1 MAWCLECFVSGAGRQ
16 TACRAPTAEVT
27 GLIEDPGQ
35 LLIIF
40 VFIRWQAVVCCQAA
54 PFLQNALLPP
64 ARCIFHWEL

>member
-1 MAWCLECFVSGAGRQ
+1 M
-16 TACRAPTAEVT
+16 
-27 GLIEDPGQ
+27 IEDPGQ

-54 PFLQNALLPP
+54 PFLQNALLSP